1 MEFPTKIVLLALL
14 VNGFGG
20 LFKGF
25 GIGYV
30 SIYMT
35 YNTMNANCSALHSEE
50 ACNSVKHADCK
61 WASARNGS
69 GSLCLFGDYDQGLC
83 EEIEGGEHACR
94 LASQCYYD
102 QDSKLCKHV
111 AGWSATQSGIF
122 AGAMTVGA
130 MGGSFAAGPILDTI
144 GRRRT
149 LTVIGLIGFLSTAL
163 IMVGRAV
170 DNFALLVFCRAF
182 SGVGIGGTNVACP
195 MYVKETVPERFQGP
209 LGVTFSVFLTFGILW
224 ASLMGLVM
232 APTDFSRDLNME
244 ARFQAMNVWLL
255 LITAVLFV
263 VGCCIPE
270 SPHFVAVRRKAGS
283 LHAVEDSTATEVT
296 AETKGLIA
304 KSGSI
309 QDHEKSQAQ
318 KPSAVASLRPM
329 LLPLTVATVLS
340 AAQQLTGMMAIM
352 NYAPSITKAAG
363 LKPLVGNFVVMLW
376 NGTTTTA
383 SIFIAKRFSSRTM
396 YLTACMIASLS
407 CLLTAIPV
415 YPGVAS
421 EDTRHILAALG
432 IVIFVAA
439 FAIGMGPPF
448 FLLAMEIFP
457 SSFRS
462 KGCSYTNACQY
473 ACALI
478 TTVFF
483 PIAVEWFSGGKSGNQ
498 DKGLSIVFLLFA
510 CTGLSAWVFLWRT
523 MHPAQDDA
531 GGNDRN

>member
-83 EEIEGGEHACR
+83 EDIEGGEHACR

-270 SPHFVAVRRKAGS
+270 SPHFVTVRRKAGS

-304 KSGSI
+304 KTGSI

-352 NYAPSITKAAG
+352 NYAPSITKASWSQATRG
-363 LKPLVGNFVVMLW
+363 QLCGHALERHYDHRLHFYSKTVLESHHVPHSVHDRLPVLPPHGNSCVSRGGVG
-376 NGTTTTA
+376 
-383 SIFIAKRFSSRTM
+383 
-396 YLTACMIASLS
+396 
-407 CLLTAIPV
+407 
-415 YPGVAS
+415 
-421 EDTRHILAALG
+421 RHPAHPCRPWHCDLRGCICYRH
-432 IVIFVAA
+432 
-439 FAIGMGPPF
+439 GPPI
-448 FLLAMEIFP
+448 FLA
-457 SSFRS
+457 RH
-462 KGCSYTNACQY
+462 
-473 ACALI
+473 
-478 TTVFF
+478 
-483 PIAVEWFSGGKSGNQ
+483 GNIPQ
-498 DKGLSIVFLLFA
+498 QLPQQRLLLHERLSVRLCPDHHGLL
-510 CTGLSAWVFLWRT
+510 
-523 MHPAQDDA
+523 P
-531 GGNDRN
+531 DRC